1 MNLNFSCLVFSLL
14 FLLIKSKEFEIKLC
28 VQEEE
33 GRERERE
40 LGDNNIRELLNMKF
54 VCILCYEFLHHP
66 LEILGISKGNNCV
79 KRHNL

>member
-1 MNLNFSCLVFSLL
+1 MCAGGGGGGGGG
-14 FLLIKSKEFEIKLC
+14 E
-28 VQEEE
+28 
-33 GRERERE
+33 RERERERERESE

-54 VCILCYEFLHHP
+54 VCMLCYEFLHHP